1 MSDDKRLTVVE
12 ALRMAMESL
21 AERRDEASNAILDCD
36 RTVRI
41 IDGALQRHEEE
52 SCQTES
58 GASQHA
64 NSADTRSPSTS
75 THPKAHA
82 TSAASS
88 VDASRAV
95 ESRTAIGATAHP
107 SAPPS
112 EPEAVRRARELATE
126 RNLGRGGFSNAFV
139 LELLTHIDTLSARLK
154 MAEKLL
160 GEIRN
165 AFLDDRFGDYLN
177 IVDAFLAGKGEA

>member
-112 EPEAVRRARELATE
+112 EPEAVRRARELATA

-139 LELLTHIDTLSARLK
+139 LELLTHIDTISARLK